1 MRRVG
6 LTLVAV
12 LLGTLASCSSKPA
25 DAIVGKWKQ
34 VDGEE
39 VLEFFKDGTLTT
51 TYDNSVETYRFV
63 DENRMR
69 VEGAGKPTMV
79 LTVSITGDELKIT
92 FPNGKTTTHRRIK

>member
-34 VDGEE
+34 VDGDE
-39 VLEFFKDGTLTT
+39 VLEFLQDGTLTT

-69 VEGAGKPTMV
+69 VEGAGKPTIL

>member
-39 VLEFFKDGTLTT
+39 VLEFFKDDTLTT

-92 FPNGKTTTHRRIK
+92 YPNGKTITHRRIK

>member
-1 MRRVG
+1 MLRVR

-12 LLGTLASCSSKPA
+12 LLGAVASCGSTPA
-25 DAIVGKWKQ
+25 HAIVGKWKQ
-34 VDGEE
+34 VDGQE

-51 TYDNSVETYRFV
+51 TYDNSVETYRFL

-69 VEGAGKPTMV
+69 VEGAGKPAMV

-92 FPNGKTTTHRRIK
+92 YPKGNTTTHQRIK

>member
-12 LLGTLASCSSKPA
+12 LLAALASCSSKPA

-34 VDGEE
+34 VDGDE
-39 VLEFFKDGTLTT
+39 VLEFLKDGTLTT
-51 TYDNSVETYRFV
+51 TYDSSVETYRFV

-79 LTVSITGDELKIT
+79 LTVSITRDELKIT
-92 FPNGKTTTHRRIK
+92 YPNGKTTTHRRIK